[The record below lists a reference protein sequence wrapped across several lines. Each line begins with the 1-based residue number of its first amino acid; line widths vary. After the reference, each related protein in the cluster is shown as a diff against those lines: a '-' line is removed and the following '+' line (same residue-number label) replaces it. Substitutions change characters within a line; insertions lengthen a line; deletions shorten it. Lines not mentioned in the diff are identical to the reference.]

1 MPLPEISFSSQ
12 EDQLQYGVKTLV
24 EAGFTPEQI
33 DTVRT
38 KLGTGPGKIPYSK
51 ELVGQRRYMVQELL
65 AASLSNKQIAEVLK
79 LSKETVNSDR
89 GFNRS
94 LWTNEILK
102 SHDTWRARLLQEQ
115 GELKDQALRAFDA
128 SKRKRVTTTRNGED
142 SIVREEES
150 AGESSFLSVAR
161 SCLEQQAKLL
171 GLFDVKAQ
179 SGEKSGYKAFLQ
191 TLGKEVK
198 KIQDAE
204 SNSEIRSLAIDASV
218 SDEQGL
224 ATTAVPIELE
234 FDDDGE
240 PIGNSRPMLS
250 AEDYD

>member
-12 EDQLQYGVKTLV
+12 EEQLQYGVKTLI
-24 EAGFTPEQI
+24 EAGFSPEQI
-33 DTVRT
+33 DAIRT
-38 KLGTGPGKIPYSK
+38 KLGNGPGKIPYSK
-51 ELVGQRRYMVQELL
+51 ELMGQRRYMVQELL

-115 GELKDQALRAFDA
+115 NDLKDKALRAFED
-128 SKRKRVTTTRNGED
+128 SKRKRVITTKNGED
-142 SIVREEES
+142 SIVKEEES

-161 SCLEQQAKLL
+161 SCLEQQAKLI
-171 GLFDVKAQ
+171 GLFDVKTP
-179 SGEKSGYKAFLQ
+179 SDEKSGYKAFLQ

-198 KIQDAE
+198 KIQEAE
-204 SNSEIRSLAIDASV
+204 NNSEIRTLAIDASIA
-218 SDEQGL
+218 EEP
-224 ATTAVPIELE
+224 APTTAVPIEAE

-240 PIGNSRPMLS
+240 PTGTSRPIFS
-250 AEDYD
+250 AEDHD